1 VDAGPDPITGKR
13 STVKRAVHAPKFER
27 GAQHA
32 DTELAK
38 LVAEVTT
45 GRATPTSGITVRQLV
60 ERYVQARSPG
70 WAPSQAE
77 AVRRRAEYH
86 ITTGLDGGEE
96 GCVP

>member
-1 VDAGPDPITGKR
+1 MPALTPSPASVRPSSAR
-13 STVKRAVHAPKFER
+13 STRPKFER

-38 LVAEVTT
+38 LVSEVTT

-77 AVRRRAEYH
+77 AVPRRAEYH

-96 GCVP
+96 VCVP